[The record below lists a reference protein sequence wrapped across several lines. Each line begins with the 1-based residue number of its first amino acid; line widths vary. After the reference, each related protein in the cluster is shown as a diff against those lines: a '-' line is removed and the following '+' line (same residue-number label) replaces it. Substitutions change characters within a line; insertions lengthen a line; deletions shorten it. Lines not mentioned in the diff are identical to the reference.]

1 MVTGFR
7 RIPCVIQ
14 RGGTSK
20 GVFLLEK
27 DLPAEPELRKKVI
40 LAIFGSPDKRQI
52 DGLGGAD
59 PLTSKLAIISASKR
73 KDVDVDYTFGAID
86 INEPI
91 VDFGS
96 NCGNISSG
104 VGPFAIDEGL
114 VQAQDGETVVRI
126 FNTNTQKIL
135 KAYIPTPK
143 KRTQYLGDYT
153 IDGVPGAGAK
163 ILLDY
168 SAAEG
173 SVTGK
178 LLPTGHPVDV
188 VSIPSVGK
196 IELSIVDAGNPGC
209 FIKPEVLNLSGIEGP
224 LDPKIIDSL
233 DKIELIRGT
242 AAKIIGLVKDAA
254 KARIEKP
261 SVPFVAIVSEPRMY
275 ASFTDGST
283 IEAGEIDFVIRPF
296 YMQEMH
302 KTVGGTMTVCAGAAA
317 MIEGT
322 VVNSVCSPRARQ
334 TNTVR
339 LGHASGTISI
349 EVDVVKEHDGFH
361 LTKAAFGRTSRRIME
376 GFVYVPES
384 LFEAK

>member
-27 DLPAEPELRKKVI
+27 DLPADPELRRRVI

-59 PLTSKLAIISASKR
+59 PLTSKVAIISPSKR
-73 KDVDVDYTFGAID
+73 KDADVDYTFGAID
-86 INEPI
+86 INKPI
-91 VDFGS
+91 VDFSG

-104 VGPFAIDEGL
+104 VGPFAIDQGL
-114 VQAQDGETVVRI
+114 VQAQDRETVVRI

-135 KAYIPTPK
+135 KAYVPTPGK
-143 KRTQYLGDYT
+143 KTQYLGDYA

-224 LDPKIIDSL
+224 LDPKIMDSL
-233 DKIELIRGT
+233 DTIELIRGT
-242 AAKIIGLVKDAA
+242 AAKIMGLVSDAT
-254 KARIEKP
+254 KARVEKP
-261 SVPFVAIVSEPRMY
+261 SVPFVAIVTEPRTY
-275 ASFTDGST
+275 TNFTDGST
-283 IEAGEIDFVIRPF
+283 IEAGDIDFVIRPF

-317 MIEGT
+317 MIQGT
-322 VVNSVCSPRARQ
+322 LVNSVCSPRARQ
-334 TNTVR
+334 TSTVR

-349 EVDVVKEHDGFH
+349 EVDAVKESDGFH

-384 LFEAK
+384 LFEGK

>member
-1 MVTGFR
+1 MISGFR

-27 DLPAEPELRKKVI
+27 DLPADPELRKRVI
-40 LAIFGSPDKRQI
+40 LAIFGSPDRRQI

-59 PLTSKLAIISASKR
+59 PLTSKVAIVSCSRREDA
-73 KDVDVDYTFGAID
+73 DVDYTFGAVD

-91 VDFGS
+91 VDFSG

-114 VQAQDGETVVRI
+114 VEAQDRETVVRI
-126 FNTNTQKIL
+126 FNTNTQKIFNTCV
-135 KAYIPTPK
+135 PTPGK
-143 KRTQYLGDYT
+143 KTQYLGGYV

-173 SVTGK
+173 SITGK

-188 VSIPSVGK
+188 VSIPSIGK
-196 IELSIVDAGNPGC
+196 IEMSIVDAGNPGC
-209 FIKPEVLNLSGIEGP
+209 FIKPGVLNLSGIEGP
-224 LDPKIIDSL
+224 LDPKIIESL
-233 DKIELIRGT
+233 NAIELIRGT
-242 AAKIIGLVKDAA
+242 AAQMIGLVSDAA
-254 KARIEKP
+254 KARAEKP
-261 SVPFVAIVSEPRMY
+261 SVPFVAIVSEPRTY
-275 ASFTDGST
+275 ASFTDDS
-283 IEAGEIDFVIRPF
+283 IVEADEIDFVIRPF

-322 VVNSVCSPRARQ
+322 LVNQACSPRAMQ
-334 TNTVR
+334 TKTVR
-339 LGHASGTISI
+339 MGHASGTISI
-349 EVDVVKEHDGFH
+349 EAEVAKDAAGFH

-376 GFVYVPES
+376 GFVYVPENLYAS
-384 LFEAK
+384 R